1 MVISFELRVAMFK
14 EGSKGKVM
22 VKDRKIFSY
31 TSDDRK
37 AIDIQIRVMTDEE
50 FRFSSIDNSK
60 RSPRMR
66 FDREVF
72 SRINSFI
79 YNEIKA
85 LSQES

>member
-1 MVISFELRVAMFK
+1 VVRSFELRVAMFK

-22 VKDRKIFSY
+22 VMYRKIFSY
-31 TSDDRK
+31 TSDERES
-37 AIDIQIRVMTDEE
+37 INIQIRVMTDEE
-50 FRFSSIDNSK
+50 SGIYSSK

-85 LSQES
+85 LSKES